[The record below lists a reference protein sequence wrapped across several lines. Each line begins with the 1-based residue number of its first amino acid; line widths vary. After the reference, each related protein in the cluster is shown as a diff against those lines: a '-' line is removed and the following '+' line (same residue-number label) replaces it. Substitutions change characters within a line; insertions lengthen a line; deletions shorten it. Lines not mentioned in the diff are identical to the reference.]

1 MNEEALLDSY
11 KLFTSGGY
19 KGSIDDYKKLMFDNS
34 EALNDSYKI
43 FSSRGYNGDLN
54 AYKELIGV
62 KKKRDTT
69 ALPSEVGSSVSS
81 KSVDP
86 EAIRFAKLAEQQA
99 PVQDLFK
106 RTGAPLPIQP
116 IVGKRK
122 DEEGYIDPRKKL
134 GMYPTQEQVNRAMSQ
149 SLADTMVSEGM
160 APEIKEKD
168 YFEGGFGAALRTF
181 DTYSPIPLGE
191 AIDDTARTLAS
202 GYAQGQLASAANDL
216 ILSGTIPKEE
226 EIESLLKY
234 SKVLQELGPSDAFIN
249 FQKKSEEVGGG
260 LFGFFRGVTDNPTV
274 LPELIVNSFTAMAT
288 NKEAVLAGAGAVL
301 TNAMASAAVA
311 GAPTAGVGAAPGF
324 VAGATA
330 ALPVAMGLA
339 SGILTT
345 GATFAEL
352 LQQELGTDE
361 FGQPIQLTKEN
372 VKAILENPE
381 KFNRIRNKS
390 IIKGATVGAIDFV
403 TGKAATA
410 VGAKILGKSAATSA
424 TGEATRGAYTKSV
437 AAGTGIESAG
447 GGFGEFAGT
456 AAAGEKQNLENVLF
470 EMFTEAPMGGLTTV
484 QARFAAPVYRVNN
497 KKVTPEQVD
506 EIIDTMEPADLAK
519 ANIKIENDYE
529 GRNKRMQDKI
539 VTGAIAEE
547 VKAAQP
553 DLNNT
558 TVNAIVEL
566 QKQLNVLEGNK
577 TQVAKDRAAQIRT
590 EIKNLQDNPLPETP
604 AQEIIQ
610 ETKPTEQDAIQEQA
624 AGEVPVQP
632 TTTVGQEVEGGIPQA
647 EPQVTAEEG
656 QAQEEVVIPILNKD
670 IEVKS
675 SEGKKGLVPVSEL
688 EEFIGEDRLG
698 EAQMPTSRATID
710 RLKEDISKNGFKE
723 PIVLV
728 YDRLSGDGEATI
740 IEGNHRIIAA
750 KELGLKEV
758 PVTFEKGTIRTDES
772 RVKNNMFP
780 IKRKTIG
787 IIDDTM
793 GVIGSDLGLTVR
805 QPTDADFVKE
815 TQEEGVSL
823 KTPTEEVTAEEVVTA
838 PKLVRDISV
847 LITPATVRAASPLT
861 KRIKTL
867 SVKYD
872 KLVKEFS
879 KTKDKKT
886 LDKIKEAEAQILNDA
901 KQEIIDDVSKV
912 KGVSVSFGSD
922 KRGLWDGSFE
932 PSLNMSLS
940 ISPQADT
947 QAVSEMLF
955 DFSEKYSQ
963 DAFIL
968 EADSNYE
975 RGVMEGRRGVPLT
988 EFDENGLMHY
998 PQIVYTFDAPITDEQ
1013 VADLSVELQNNGI
1026 DAFSINN
1033 DEIKVS
1039 VIKFF
1044 SEAEDANLTNEQK
1057 NEDRKTDYKSKL
1069 ESTGNAISNVFGSS
1083 RNGSLDI
1090 RVKKS
1095 SYQGAKNEGTADQS
1109 REYDRSDVLKPFQ
1122 ETVTDV
1128 ELRSTELAK
1137 LRQKQIDLQSKRQ
1150 QLSKEEQERFDELNR
1165 TVQPTV
1171 QKTFEVNKALY
1182 EDAKSEVEK
1191 IAEDATKTLNASLSP
1206 FPIKRPERASV
1217 KTIRWYNSFTE
1228 KLGDGA
1234 RVNIVVEN
1242 EADAKKVFDSI
1253 DKKYPVSKGDKD
1265 LRRVREVTELGYPKK
1280 LIEVRTSNGIIAEI
1294 QVITNEAYL
1303 AKDGL
1308 SGFTGDQKQK
1318 NSAKTKLDKIRKR
1331 LGWAIPDGLGHYF
1344 YEIQRDINVD
1354 DNLRDEATRLS
1365 NLYYDAF
1372 TNPKSTLNESFMD
1385 EVIAFKQKVDSADKS
1400 NWDKGNEGKTP
1411 QPLAEYI
1418 SGVSSKTPK
1427 KPEPV
1432 AAEEAVTEFVPLS
1445 PADIKESLFNEEN
1458 AVDFEV
1464 DFREDTRGRRFRF
1477 LSSITIQ
1484 ATDGQGNSVGTI
1496 TKLSDGENKLSFTV
1510 EDANGR
1516 AVAKGKQFP
1525 TLRDAKV
1532 ALAEAA
1538 NKIRQKEFE
1547 KQQQA
1552 VVKEA
1557 ETTKAKAEKA
1567 KARETAR
1574 KKAAEPQVEE
1584 EVVEEVKGKLDEL
1597 LELDPKQRGTGQKIL
1612 DGIDG
1617 LIKDIETF
1625 EKNTLGVNI
1634 ALPVMKTILQGIRAL
1649 VQGGMILNDAIKQAA
1664 KDNNVTV
1671 RDVVNGINAVSQ
1683 ILPIQAEYDALMTK
1697 ADALIKRQ
1705 KSRGIEDKKIVSN
1718 LDTMIRNSDVYKNA
1732 TDAQRK
1738 IMEREARTKMGVGP
1752 RKAASIGRVIGALK
1766 DITNVSRKEKLQ
1778 IISRIRDLSRDVAKD
1793 LAQDI
1798 RDLAQGGKI
1807 TAVQAANIIS
1817 KFGKVNML
1825 NEMSVSNFVDY
1836 MAKVFADADYDNKIN
1851 IARGKIS
1858 KARNNIATKI
1868 GIADGLM
1875 LPLQKLFAVNPTLI
1889 PDAYLERYLEL
1900 LDMFSAN
1907 KAVLTLEENSVV
1919 KNDTEAILR
1928 AIDEEQSKADEL
1940 ADVFG
1945 NSNNQVFEDGV
1956 LDYAAS
1962 LKRMVKVGEITEE
1975 DAQLMRKYKQDIIP
1989 QVEPTPLTDEE
2000 IAEKK
2005 REYIAELKDVA
2016 INTSGLPSQLER
2028 NLAKKL
2034 SNLIGSTR
2042 VEDLMKLSI
2051 TELKNLLKVADNI
2064 NNNYLPHYA
2073 QLMVEKI
2080 NAAKYGRILAAAIKK
2095 AKPLAFS
2102 TLYSRFKSAV
2112 IRSQKGGIAELVR
2125 RTPSFNIDQVFGD
2138 FKTKDIFNAL
2148 FEQAAEAEAS
2158 FKAELKK
2165 VQTILENAET
2175 KVAKSFKLNP
2185 DKTLMSKFKMMTY
2198 MIQLEYESNK
2208 GSEQVNPASDYL
2220 KETIKHIEEGKSR
2233 FKQRDA
2239 DMLQEILDDYSTDK
2253 QIDIEKLYNSF
2264 NQAEKDAIADIRK
2277 LNESLKDKAQY
2288 TAAIIRGDAIDPLN
2302 NYVHLN
2308 VLHDT
2313 EPLDVSAATDFLNQ
2327 ANNTRRPSTRAKSL
2341 ISRTPGAKPLNF
2353 DVFAS
2358 AQRGAKF
2365 VILDYNLTEAIRT
2378 ARRTINQTTADLEA
2392 EGKIPKMQRDV
2403 KNAIEGA
2410 FEESVSNLLTN
2421 SILQNSF
2428 ADEVTDFISKQ
2439 GYRAVLAG
2447 TGRFAAELTSNIS
2460 FALLSD
2466 PKAFIA
2472 GTNYTGFIM
2481 STDAPAV
2488 MENVNSKQTNRIFPT
2503 DTLSGR
2509 LVDTS
2514 ILNQATGIQGRSSKN
2529 PVFNKMQ
2536 QIYNLTAK
2544 KYKNVVELT
2553 ADALISTPDKL
2564 VMRPLWFGSFAN
2576 EFKKVS
2582 GREVDFAKIAANDQ
2596 AYMDSN
2602 KDAIQQAKKIAD
2614 ERSVMT
2620 GATDN
2625 AFMGILKGTVK
2636 PNQNGWLKAFNRF
2649 NNYMT
2654 RFLIF
2659 EYVTAR
2665 TAIYAM
2671 VGDGT
2676 LSKTQGAG
2684 MLAGV
2689 ATRMTV
2695 YTLLSQMLANGIMG
2709 IFVDEEEEEDE
2720 KSLMQKIG
2728 QSLTSTF
2735 TSLLIGRDFGNATKL
2750 LINYGLEE
2758 FNERYLDF
2766 LREGEYD
2773 PYKDGIAYSLIPRE
2787 DRPND
2792 SLANLFMSM
2801 LGSLGPA
2808 YNTADL
2814 IYKNG
2819 RRIISGETTKKELD
2833 AIEREDRTVRERI
2846 PLEILGNLGYIP
2858 LYKDV
2863 RKIVN
2868 NSIYSSIKEAEK
2880 VAKRVKQRE
2889 DDLLG
2894 GYDNKTDLKRYNPK
2908 LYEKNFGKGSEWYES
2923 TKEEREEKK
2932 RQQKEERAMK
2942 DRLYN
2947 YKPKKD

>member
-81 KSVDP
+81 KLFEAKPEMAKFEYQPGKPLPKQIPSVQPEEKQVELETNPIISFGKKFWETLSKQIPSAMEAKGAQAQSQFVESDMRRLKSISDVPDDEIIEMPSLTDP
-86 EAIRFAKLAEQQA
+86 RGGNLTKYKAGEYKKQLAQKIARGNKATQASIELALKLNKDLSNSDVISSLTQVNDGYDLLNFISSSIGQTAAQIPLAIASGGGMSYAMESGNIYLETVKEIAEKEGITPVQVIQQGKDQVALAEIGGA
-99 PVQDLFK
+99 ISGALDLF
-106 RTGAPLPIQP
+106 GAKKVLDAFGLDNIKKDLRRRALTILVNSQVEGATE
-116 IVGKRK
+116 VGQEFISSAAKGAGV
-122 DEEGYIDPRKKL
+122 EGK
-134 GMYPTQEQVNRAMSQ
+134 
-149 SLADTMVSEGM
+149 
-160 APEIKEKD
+160 
-168 YFEGGFGAALRTF
+168 LRT
-181 DTYSPIPLGE
+181 P
-191 AIDDTARTLAS
+191 TLTQA
-202 GYAQGQLASAANDL
+202 L
-216 ILSGTIPKEE
+216 
-226 EIESLLKY
+226 
-234 SKVLQELGPSDAFIN
+234 DA
-249 FQKKSEEVGGG
+249 
-260 LFGFFRGVTDNPTV
+260 
-274 LPELIVNSFTAMAT
+274 
-288 NKEAVLAGAGAVL
+288 
-301 TNAMASAAVA
+301 
-311 GAPTAGVGAAPGF
+311 
-324 VAGATA
+324 
-330 ALPVAMGLA
+330 
-339 SGILTT
+339 
-345 GATFAEL
+345 
-352 LQQELGTDE
+352 
-361 FGQPIQLTKEN
+361 
-372 VKAILENPE
+372 
-381 KFNRIRNKS
+381 
-390 IIKGATVGAIDFV
+390 
-403 TGKAATA
+403 
-410 VGAKILGKSAATSA
+410 
-424 TGEATRGAYTKSV
+424 Y
-437 AAGTGIESAG
+437 AAGTFGSAG
-447 GGFGEFAGT
+447 I
-456 AAAGEKQNLENVLF
+456 Q
-470 EMFTEAPMGGLTTV
+470 APSL
-484 QARFAAPVYRVNN
+484 
-497 KKVTPEQVD
+497 
-506 EIIDTMEPADLAK
+506 L
-519 ANIKIENDYE
+519 IKTKED
-529 GRNKRMQDKI
+529 
-539 VTGAIAEE
+539 VAEE
-547 VKAAQP
+547 IVQPVILDYGDSKFGFIRDEYGRMEMTKELDNEEQAVSMSNMLSKAYKGLQFTIEEIQSP
-553 DLNNT
+553 DPYKPTKYRIIAN
-558 TVNAIVEL
+558 
-566 QKQLNVLEGNK
+566 
-577 TQVAKDRAAQIRT
+577 
-590 EIKNLQDNPLPETP
+590 EI
-604 AQEIIQ
+604 

-624 AGEVPVQP
+624 AGEVPVQSG
-632 TTTVGQEVEGGIPQA
+632 TGVSQEMAQGEPQA
-647 EPQVTAEEG
+647 EPQGITKENIKEKITEVNNKSAELQRRQQLELEELNKKENKNYRDAFDILNVNEYSEDQTPRSQEAIDLANRHTQEFNDSLQEKRNIESEADKLNFSDYNLTDNNKLETLRESINSVYETNRAALDEGFEASVSALDEANSVGGNNYLAHGMGKTNLANAYNDLINLFNKGINPIRGRGSLDVAPLSGGVSTGTTASGNAYMDGPFTLVANRNHSGPITNINQVGGIIVNEG
-656 QAQEEVVIPILNKD
+656 LATPEVLTSLRDLFPNLAIESTSNTKSLIEQLNSKTQEEVV
-670 IEVKS
+670 S
-675 SEGKKGLVPVSEL
+675 SKT
-688 EEFIGEDRLG
+688 
-698 EAQMPTSRATID
+698 QT
-710 RLKEDISKNGFKE
+710 
-723 PIVLV
+723 
-728 YDRLSGDGEATI
+728 
-740 IEGNHRIIAA
+740 
-750 KELGLKEV
+750 
-758 PVTFEKGTIRTDES
+758 EK
-772 RVKNNMFP
+772 VA
-780 IKRKTIG
+780 
-787 IIDDTM
+787 
-793 GVIGSDLGLTVR
+793 V
-805 QPTDADFVKE
+805 
-815 TQEEGVSL
+815 
-823 KTPTEEVTAEEVVTA
+823 EEVITA

-975 RGVMEGRRGVPLT
+975 RDVMEGRRGVPLT

-1013 VADLSVELQNNGI
+1013 VADLSVELQNNGV

-1044 SEAEDANLTNEQK
+1044 PEDSQLNESEQYEERTRD
-1057 NEDRKTDYKSKL
+1057 L
-1069 ESTGNAISNVFGSS
+1069 ESKTIATAKVTSDVLGSGK
-1083 RNGSLDI
+1083 NGRSSVRI
-1090 RVKKS
+1090 KKS

-1128 ELRSTELAK
+1128 EIRSTELAK

-1496 TKLSDGENKLSFTV
+1496 TKFSDGENKLSFTV

-1552 VVKEA
+1552 VVKET

-1732 TDAQRK
+1732 NDAQRK

-1798 RDLAQGGKI
+1798 KDLAQGGKI

-1875 LPLQKLFAVNPTLI
+1875 LPLQKLFSVNPTLI

-1919 KNDTEAILR
+1919 KSDTEAILR

-1945 NSNNQVFEDGV
+1945 SSNNQVFEDGV

-2034 SNLIGSTR
+2034 SNLIRSTR

-2102 TLYSRFKSAV
+2102 TLYSRFKAAV
-2112 IRSQKGGIAELVR
+2112 IRSQKGGIVELVR
-2125 RTPSFNIDQVFGD
+2125 RNPLFYIDQVFGD
-2138 FKTKDIFNAL
+2138 FKTKDVFNAL
-2148 FEQAAEAEAS
+2148 FEQAAEAEAN

-2253 QIDIEKLYNSF
+2253 QIDIEKLYDSF

-2466 PKAFIA
+2466 PKAFTE
-2472 GTNYTGFIM
+2472 GTKYTGFIM

-2488 MENVNSKQTNRIFPT
+2488 MENVGSKQTNRIFPT

-2582 GREVDFAKIAANDQ
+2582 GKEVDFAKIAANDQ

-2625 AFMGILKGTVK
+2625 AFMGILKGTIK

-2758 FNERYLDF
+2758 FNEKYLDF

-2787 DRPND
+2787 DRPNE

-2814 IYKNG
+2814 IYKN
-2819 RRIISGETTKKELD
+2819 RSRIISGETTKKELD

-2868 NSIYSSIKEAEK
+2868 SSIYSSIKEAEK

-2894 GYDNKTDLKRYNPK
+2894 GYENKTDLKRYNPK
-2908 LYEKNFGKGSEWYES
+2908 LYEKNFGEGSEWYES